1 VTEFSI
7 VTEDETLQLVRDTYP
22 TLDRWRELGASN
34 VVITHGS
41 ELQLQDVEWPYVPS
55 TTVALVG
62 LVTAREHLH
71 AIRLL
76 IAAREL
82 FPSATA
88 TLGRAALIGAAQ
100 TVWMLAPD
108 DHDERIRRSA
118 SLVREDYRHHL
129 NYGEFAVAADTVEM
143 HPTADEQLER
153 LNERYNSVTALAERY
168 GGASRINMTDDVL
181 PAALAATT
189 SEREFQQQVQLR
201 WRQMSGSAHS
211 LLWPHYGHAGTT
223 TDSVDSSGIG
233 YTVDGG
239 DVDRLGMDYFS
250 AYHVAACGWRLFGQR
265 GGRPDLAS

>member
-1 VTEFSI
+1 M
-7 VTEDETLQLVRDTYP
+7 TEDETLRMIRDTYR
-22 TLDRWRELGASN
+22 TLDRWRDIGASG

-55 TTVALVG
+55 STVALVG
-62 LVTAREHLH
+62 LGTAREHLH

-108 DHDERIRRSA
+108 DHAERMRRSA

-129 NYGEFAVAADTVEM
+129 NYGEFAAGADTVEM
-143 HPTADEQLER
+143 HPTADDQLAR
-153 LNERYNSVTALAERY
+153 LNERFDAVVALADCY

-181 PAALAATT
+181 PVALAATT
-189 SEREFQQQVQLR
+189 SEKTFQQQVQLR

-211 LLWPHYGHAGTT
+211 LIWPHYGHADTRA
-223 TDSVDSSGIG
+223 DSVDSAGIG

-239 DVDRLGMDYFS
+239 DVERLGMDYFS
-250 AYHVAACGWRLFGQR
+250 AYHVAERGWRLFGQR